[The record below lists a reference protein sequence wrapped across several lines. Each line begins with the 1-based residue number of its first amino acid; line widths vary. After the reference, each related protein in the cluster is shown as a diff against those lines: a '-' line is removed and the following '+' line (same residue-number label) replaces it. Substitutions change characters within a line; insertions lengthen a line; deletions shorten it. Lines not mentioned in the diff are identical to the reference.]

1 MQGKQEITALLV
13 QPLRLEF
20 GAVVSPTLSRLIQVE
35 ETLPWECADRNILP
49 APGHDNSLWHLQH
62 LPFAV
67 AMKAGILRWQF
78 HSIELGIVFV
88 LLLLC
93 SPPIRSVP
101 SSQRDLLKKHEIQS
115 DLVTLLL
122 NARQCTAPQTLV
134 PRIPTDDLLW
144 SKDPTCFPDLVSCF
158 SSHMGS
164 YFTVFSPGCPLC
176 LARSFLLL
184 LITIQL
190 KCHPRGASP
199 SLTVIAAKMPLT
211 HILPALLNHP
221 AYAFVAL
228 STTES
233 ILRNSLFI

>member
-20 GAVVSPTLSRLIQVE
+20 GAVVSPMLSRLIQVG
-35 ETLPWECADRNILP
+35 ETLPWEFADRNILP

-78 HSIELGIVFV
+78 HSIELGIVCV

-122 NARQCTAPQTLV
+122 NARQCTPPKPLYPESLQM
-134 PRIPTDDLLW
+134 
-144 SKDPTCFPDLVSCF
+144 TCY
-158 SSHMGS
+158 G
-164 YFTVFSPGCPLC
+164 
-176 LARSFLLL
+176 AR
-184 LITIQL
+184 T
-190 KCHPRGASP
+190 PPA
-199 SLTVIAAKMPLT
+199 SLTLSPA
-211 HILPALLNHP
+211 LPATWVLLYSLLTWLSPPPGSFFPLSINHSS
-221 AYAFVAL
+221 A
-228 STTES
+228 
-233 ILRNSLFI
+233 